1 MQNLVFI
8 QTIKENKN
16 DPQISVLIREFAL
29 SEFRKSVKGAKNGDA
44 NAALAKEFEQICE
57 ALKGEDLLN
66 RQNVAN
72 LIQSAGDALSEA
84 KEQYIHRLIYE
95 KEQIERQIYAQKDEI
110 KNDVRALLENMENFI
125 KNSDLADKDEILTAI
140 DEKMLCEL
148 QMLGILKETTEAAFL
163 TAIEKGDDVKDTV
176 EQIAKNVVLSAI
188 NEGEASKERILEIA
202 RTVCEA
208 ACEIADVD
216 QAFAKELISGAI
228 GGVREA
234 LGKRTEKFIEEIKF
248 APDGQTLL
256 GEAKEFIR
264 LEERFVAML
273 RDMARSEEPSAAV
286 INEILDESVD
296 SYFAKFKR
304 LQNDVSRQIELQ
316 LEELKFNENIDKF
329 ASLAGAKFE
338 ELKREVTQAGDKLK
352 ENFNAKERIEAL
364 KKEINDFEKRTEEKL
379 TEISASEIGENLKA
393 KSKELGEKLYKAA
406 ENLIKTAKEKIGKK
420 EDEKKDE

>member
-57 ALKGEDLLN
+57 ALKGEGLLN

-110 KNDVRALLENMENFI
+110 KNDVRELLENMENFI

-163 TAIEKGDDVKDTV
+163 TAIEKGNDVKDTI

-208 ACEIADVD
+208 ASEIADVD
-216 QAFAKELISGAI
+216 QAFAKELIGGAI
-228 GGVREA
+228 GGVKEA
-234 LGKRTEKFIEEIKF
+234 LSKKTEKFIEEIKF

-256 GEAKEFIR
+256 GKAKEFVR

-273 RDMARSEEPSAAV
+273 RDMARSDEPSAAV
-286 INEILDESVD
+286 INEILDESID
-296 SYFAKFKR
+296 SYLAKFKR

-338 ELKREVTQAGDKLK
+338 EL
-352 ENFNAKERIEAL
+352 
-364 KKEINDFEKRTEEKL
+364 
-379 TEISASEIGENLKA
+379 S
-393 KSKELGEKLYKAA
+393 
-406 ENLIKTAKEKIGKK
+406 LIHI
-420 EDEKKDE
+420 

>member
-57 ALKGEDLLN
+57 ALKGEGLLN

-110 KNDVRALLENMENFI
+110 KNDVRELLENMENFI

-163 TAIEKGDDVKDTV
+163 TAIEKGNDVKDTI

-202 RTVCEA
+202 
-208 ACEIADVD
+208 
-216 QAFAKELISGAI
+216 KELIGGAI
-228 GGVREA
+228 GGVKEA
-234 LGKRTEKFIEEIKF
+234 LSKKTEKFIEEIKF

-256 GEAKEFIR
+256 GKAKEFVR

-273 RDMARSEEPSAAV
+273 RDMARSDEPSAAV
-286 INEILDESVD
+286 INEILDESID
-296 SYFAKFKR
+296 SYLAKFKR

-338 ELKREVTQAGDKLK
+338 ELKREVGQAGDKFK
-352 ENFNAKERIEAL
+352 ENFNAKERLEAL
-364 KKEINDFEKRTEEKL
+364 KKDISDFEKRTEEKL
-379 TEISASEIGENLKA
+379 SAINASEIGENLKA

-406 ENLIKTAKEKIGKK
+406 ENLIKNAKEKISKK

>member
-29 SEFRKSVKGAKNGDA
+29 SEFRKSVKGAKGGDA

-57 ALKGEDLLN
+57 ALKSEDLLN

-208 ACEIADVD
+208 ASEIAGVD

-228 GGVREA
+228 GGVKEA
-234 LGKRTEKFIEEIKF
+234 LSKRTEKFIEEIKF

-273 RDMARSEEPSAAV
+273 RDMARSDEPSAAV

-296 SYFAKFKR
+296 SYF
-304 LQNDVSRQIELQ
+304 ELQ
-316 LEELKFNENIDKF
+316 LEGLKFNENIDKF

-364 KKEINDFEKRTEEKL
+364 KKEISDFEKRTEEKL

>member
-1 MQNLVFI
+1 
-8 QTIKENKN
+8 
-16 DPQISVLIREFAL
+16 
-29 SEFRKSVKGAKNGDA
+29 
-44 NAALAKEFEQICE
+44 
-57 ALKGEDLLN
+57 
-66 RQNVAN
+66 
-72 LIQSAGDALSEA
+72 
-84 KEQYIHRLIYE
+84 
-95 KEQIERQIYAQKDEI
+95 
-110 KNDVRALLENMENFI
+110 MENFI

-208 ACEIADVD
+208 ASEIADVD

-228 GGVREA
+228 GGVKEA

-273 RDMARSEEPSAAV
+273 RDMARSDEPSAAV

-338 ELKREVTQAGDKLK
+338 ELKREVTQAGDKFK
-352 ENFNAKERIEAL
+352 ENFNAKERLEAL
-364 KKEINDFEKRTEEKL
+364 KKDISDFEKRTQEKL
-379 TEISASEIGENLKA
+379 SAINASEIGENLKS

-406 ENLIKTAKEKIGKK
+406 ENLIKNAKEKIGKK

>member
-95 KEQIERQIYAQKDEI
+95 KDEI

-125 KNSDLADKDEILTAI
+125 KSSDLADKEEILTAI

-208 ACEIADVD
+208 ATELAEVD

-228 GGVREA
+228 GGVKEA
-234 LGKRTEKFIEEIKF
+234 LSKRTEKFIEEIKF

-273 RDMARSEEPSAAV
+273 RDMARSDEPSAAV
-286 INEILDESVD
+286 INEILDESID

-329 ASLAGAKFE
+329 ASLAGAKFD
-338 ELKREVTQAGDKLK
+338 ELKREVGQAGDKLK

-379 TEISASEIGENLKA
+379 SAINASEIGENLKA

-406 ENLIKTAKEKIGKK
+406 ENLIKNAKEKIGKK

>member
-29 SEFRKSVKGAKNGDA
+29 SEFRKSVKGAKGDDA
-44 NAALAKEFEQICE
+44 NAALVKEFEQICE
-57 ALKGEDLLN
+57 ALKSEELLN

-110 KNDVRALLENMENFI
+110 KNDVRTLLENMENFI
-125 KNSDLADKDEILTAI
+125 RNSDLADKDEILTAI

-176 EQIAKNVVLSAI
+176 EQIAKNVMLSAI

-208 ACEIADVD
+208 ASEIAGID

-228 GGVREA
+228 DGVKEA
-234 LGKRTEKFIEEIKF
+234 LSKKTEKFIEEIKF

-256 GEAKEFIR
+256 GKAKEFVR

-273 RDMARSEEPSAAV
+273 RDMARSDEPSAAV
-286 INEILDESVD
+286 INEILDESID
-296 SYFAKFKR
+296 SYLAKFKR

-316 LEELKFNENIDKF
+316 LEELK
-329 ASLAGAKFE
+329 
-338 ELKREVTQAGDKLK
+338 REVGQAGDKFK
-352 ENFNAKERIEAL
+352 ENFNAKERLEAL
-364 KKEINDFEKRTEEKL
+364 KKDISDFEKRTEEKL
-379 TEISASEIGENLKA
+379 SAINASEIGENLKA

-406 ENLIKTAKEKIGKK
+406 ENLIKNAKEKISKK
-420 EDEKKDE
+420 GDEKKDE